1 MAFLVA
7 RDYQVRLEPHWDL
20 VMEVLALSMVALV
33 LSTEVLDLSMVALVL
48 STEVLDLFMEVPVLF
63 MEVQALFMEVPVPF
77 MEVLFT
83 EGHCM
88 AQVCVGDL
96 AMKG

>member
-33 LSTEVLDLSMVALVL
+33 LSTEVLDL
-48 STEVLDLFMEVPVLF
+48 FMEVLVLF
-63 MEVQALFMEVPVPF
+63 MEVLALFMEVPVPF

-96 AMKG
+96 AMKD